1 MENIYIC
8 LILLWWAFDQ
18 CEIVTDA
25 VQRFQEK
32 GASTTDQPWQGE
44 YEETLRLKLKHTF
57 HSWWWQCGRRAS
69 PPRPWSGWWG
79 WWCDQACTWSASPRW
94 LVGSKGPLLQSA
106 HPAQPPCATKLK
118 TVQWEMRV
126 VTNLDP
132 PTKAQAMLSFL
143 CIPPERFWLCSCLLC
158 GIPWRKYV
166 IFKWIGKHLVC
177 VCPKCSF

>member
-25 VQRFQEK
+25 VQRFEEE
-32 GASTTDQPWQGE
+32 GASTTDQPCGGE

-57 HSWWWQCGRRAS
+57 HSWWWQSGRRAS

-106 HPAQPPCATKLK
+106 HPAQPPCTMKLQ
-118 TVQWEMRV
+118 T
-126 VTNLDP
+126 P
-132 PTKAQAMLSFL
+132 PRQTEEEELLLTWIRQQKRRQCSVSFASL
-143 CIPPERFWLCSCLLC
+143 QTDSHSARASCAGSLKS
-158 GIPWRKYV
+158 RTQ
-166 IFKWIGKHLVC
+166 
-177 VCPKCSF
+177 